1 VPRGRVWLQR
11 FLVAG
16 AVAALGLSLYWL
28 ATDSYDEFEGPSWL
42 AFAFNVAI
50 VAGVW
55 IFGVYAG
62 LRDGTRWS
70 RVYAPDGPSALR
82 NGCGKACGRATAG

>member
-1 VPRGRVWLQR
+1 VGEVWAVLGLAVVGGILVPRGRVWLQR

-55 IFGVYAG
+55 IVGVYAG
-62 LRDGTRWS
+62 FAGRDALVSRLRTR
-70 RVYAPDGPSALR
+70 RP
-82 NGCGKACGRATAG
+82 